1 MAGTRVLTKYSLPSR
16 GPLLSLWVSLC
27 QVLGAIFCFA
37 SPASFP
43 PSLCPLGVTGIPK
56 VLPTSPH
63 LSWTGPSSCRRAA
76 GWQLQAAGCF
86 TSLYFWLLLT
96 SYFLQ

>member
-1 MAGTRVLTKYSLPSR
+1 MAGTRVLTKYSPPSR
-16 GPLLSLWVSLC
+16 RPLLSLWVSLC

-43 PSLCPLGVTGIPK
+43 PSLCPLGVTASPERSLL
-56 VLPTSPH
+56 LPTSHGQDLLP
-63 LSWTGPSSCRRAA
+63 CRRAA
-76 GWQLQAAGCF
+76 GWHLQAARCF